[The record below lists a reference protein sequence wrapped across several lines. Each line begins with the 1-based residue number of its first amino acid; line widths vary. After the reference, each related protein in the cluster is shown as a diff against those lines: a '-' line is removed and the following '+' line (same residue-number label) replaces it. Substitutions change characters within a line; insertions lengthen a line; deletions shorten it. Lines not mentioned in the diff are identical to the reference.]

1 MYARPRRDALRA
13 TTDIEPSDAAR
24 AFDFK
29 CAEATVARK
38 RRRKRATRRTDAT
51 TSRRRARR
59 RYFNS
64 VQSEMLEFLVN
75 TRRSFVMS
83 A

>member
-13 TTDIEPSDAAR
+13 TTDIEPLDTAR

-29 CAEATVARK
+29 CVRNGRAGTTVS
-38 RRRKRATRRTDAT
+38 RATRRTDAKA
-51 TSRRRARR
+51 SRQRARR

-64 VQSEMLEFLVN
+64 IQSEMLEFLVN